1 MADSNNAVR
10 RALKRI
16 LIATV
21 SALSFTALSRTPTVA
36 MPQAAA
42 GPRANASRT
51 LERVTG
57 ASVWRPGDAA
67 LKAIRSEC
75 GQADPREY
83 GECFIKG
90 MREHG
95 ASPEA
100 VAFASALAAGK
111 SGPGYM
117 TDFTEGGRVAVA
129 HVVFPQP
136 KRSRDGWLLVNGSP
150 TPVDVDN
157 LSLLP
162 LAEVRSDI
170 VFQEIR
176 RTYTRASVY
185 AEPRSDPSPPLV
197 PRAAEAQE
205 FLVDYALLDGC
216 ATCKRVGSAQFAFD
230 FAGNGR
236 FEGASLRGVWMTRD
250 QGTLAPVSM
259 TKDFHIHLVADH
271 SAGYRWQL
279 ASPLDER
286 FVSLV
291 STTYATP
298 DARTGTPGVEDW
310 IFHPRA
316 PGRTIIRFEKV
327 LPGEK
332 NPPRDRRFFFVVTVQ

>member
-1 MADSNNAVR
+1 MTDSNNAVR

-16 LIATV
+16 LIAAV
-21 SALSFTALSRTPTVA
+21 SVSSLTMPLRTPGLAADQARTGPRASASRTP
-36 MPQAAA
+36 
-42 GPRANASRT
+42 
-51 LERVTG
+51 ERVTG

-67 LKAIRSEC
+67 LKAIRSKC
-75 GQADPREY
+75 GQAAPREY
-83 GECFIKG
+83 GECFIMG

-100 VAFASALAAGK
+100 IAFTRALAAGR
-111 SGPGYM
+111 SGPGYIE
-117 TDFTEGGRVAVA
+117 DFTEGGRVAVA
-129 HVVFPQP
+129 HVVFPGQD
-136 KRSRDGWLLVNGSP
+136 RSRGAWLLVNGSP

-176 RTYTRASVY
+176 RTYTRASVF
-185 AEPRSDPSPPLV
+185 AEPRSDPSPPLI
-197 PRAAEAQE
+197 PRPAEAQE
-205 FLVDYALLDGC
+205 FLVNYALLDGC
-216 ATCKRVGSAQFAFD
+216 GTCRRVGSAQFAFD
-230 FAGNGR
+230 FDSNGR

-250 QGTLAPVSM
+250 QGTLAPVSI

-291 STTYATP
+291 STTYSTP
-298 DARTGTPGVEDW
+298 EAKSGTLGVEDW

-316 PGRTIIRFEKV
+316 QGRTIIRFEK
-327 LPGEK
+327 LLQGEK
-332 NPPRDRRFFFVVTVQ
+332 NPPRNRRFFVVVTVQ